1 MRAVMTDRKDPL
13 PSLGH
18 IMSNV
23 VRGRDRAAIV
33 AVVVASLVLVCFVW
47 SPGASIAAQTTPP
60 SLEGKWTGTLG
71 GPRGLHVELIVATL
85 GDGSFGGHLNSVDQG
100 SVLQLAAVHFASGK
114 VHFEVPDVGG
124 VYDGT
129 INDAGTDI
137 TGTWQQ
143 TGGPKQ
149 PLNFKRAADAA
160 PRAAAPATESAE
172 PPFSA
177 PFDVR
182 IPKPPQAFAADG
194 KTHLAYELHV
204 GNYDDPDC
212 TLIKLEVLAAGSE
225 KTLAAYSASDLEGMT
240 VQVGPDSIPH
250 TKLPGGTVSV
260 IYVWLTL
267 DSAADVPDAL
277 RHRFTMKI
285 AGYKNE
291 VTVETLPSEVNRKP
305 VPVIAPPLRGDNWLA
320 VNGPSNTSAHRR
332 SLLTVDGGAWIA
344 QRYAID
350 WVRMY
355 PNQETHQ
362 GDATN
367 NKSYRAYGSEA
378 LAVAGGVVTE
388 TKDGIPENVPGPKS
402 RAVPITLETIG
413 GNHVILDLGNGTFAC
428 YAHLQPGSLRVHTG
442 DRVNT
447 GDVLGLVGN
456 SGNSTEPHLHFDLC
470 DRSSMLACEGV
481 PYALA
486 SYDELGSGT
495 SQPTFKLHDVP
506 LPKRL
511 ELPLEFHLVRFPGIA
526 R

>member
-1 MRAVMTDRKDPL
+1 MLK
-13 PSLGH
+13 
-18 IMSNV
+18 IF
-23 VRGRDRAAIV
+23 RGRDRAAIV
-33 AVVVASLVLVCFVW
+33 TVVVASLALVLFVR
-47 SPGASIAAQTTPP
+47 SPGASTAAQTVPP
-60 SLEGKWTGTLG
+60 SVEGKWTGMLG
-71 GPRGLHVELIVATL
+71 GPSGLHIELVLATL
-85 GDGSFGGHLNSVDQG
+85 GDGSFGGRLNSVDQG
-100 SVLQLAAVHFASGK
+100 SVLQLTAIHFASGK

-129 INDAGTDI
+129 INDAGTAI

-149 PLNFKRAADAA
+149 PLNFTRAADGT
-160 PRAAAPATESAE
+160 PRAAEPATESTE
-172 PPFSA
+172 PPLTA
-177 PFDVR
+177 PLDVR
-182 IPKPPQAFAADG
+182 IPKPPQPFADG

-204 GNYDDPDC
+204 GNFDDPDC
-212 TLIKLEVLAAGSE
+212 TLLKLDVLAAGSE
-225 KTLAAYSASDLEGMT
+225 KMLATYSASDLEGMT
-240 VQVGPDSIPH
+240 VQVGPDSTPS
-250 TKLPGGTVSV
+250 TKLPGGSVSV

-267 DSAADVPDAL
+267 DSPADVPGAL

-285 AGYKNE
+285 TGYKND
-291 VTVETLPSEVNRKP
+291 VTVETPPSDVNRKP

-320 VNGPSNTSAHRR
+320 LNGPSNTSGHRR
-332 SLLTVDGGAWIA
+332 ALLTVDGGAWIA

-350 WVRMY
+350 WVRLY
-355 PNQETHQ
+355 PNQETHE

-367 NKSYRAYGSEA
+367 NKNYRAYSSEA

-388 TKDGIPENVPGPKS
+388 TQDGIPENVPGPTS
-402 RAVPITLETIG
+402 RAVPITLQTIG
-413 GNHVILDLGNGTFAC
+413 GNHVILDLGNGAFAF

-442 DRVNT
+442 DRVTT

-470 DRSSMLACEGV
+470 DRSSMLACEGI

-486 SYDELGSGT
+486 AYDELGSGT
-495 SQPTFKLHDVP
+495 NSRTFKLHAVA
-506 LPKRL
+506 LSKKL